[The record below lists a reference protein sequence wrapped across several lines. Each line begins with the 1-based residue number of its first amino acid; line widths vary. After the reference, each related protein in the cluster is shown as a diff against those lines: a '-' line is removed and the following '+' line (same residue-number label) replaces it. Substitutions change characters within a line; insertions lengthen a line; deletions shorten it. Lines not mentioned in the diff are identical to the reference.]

1 MEDRPARLEEFQ
13 DIIGYH
19 FKDISILE
27 KALRH
32 ASAADKRL
40 DSNER
45 LEFLGD
51 SVLGLT
57 ICEELFLRFPE
68 YLEGELTK
76 VKSMIVSR
84 RTCARVAKKMKLTDY
99 MIMGKGMSS
108 QRDLPTSCPAGAFES
123 VIGAIYTDGNYEDSR
138 AFLVKFMG
146 DLLDKADARQPQ
158 DNYKSMLQ
166 QYAQRV
172 MSATPSYEI
181 LDEKGPDH
189 SKCFEIGV
197 IIERRR
203 FESAW
208 GPSKKEAEQMAAFRA
223 LKELEQIS
231 EDTEFKMR

>member
-13 DIIGYH
+13 DIIDYH
-19 FKDISILE
+19 FDDISLLE

-32 ASAADKRL
+32 ASASDKRL

-57 ICEELFLRFPE
+57 ICEELFTRFPE

-84 RTCARVAKKMKLTDY
+84 RTCARVAKKMRLTDF
-99 MIMGKGMSS
+99 MVMGKGMSS

-123 VIGAIYTDGNYEDSR
+123 LIGAIYTDGGYECSR
-138 AFLVKFMG
+138 KFLIKFMG
-146 DLLDKADARQPQ
+146 DLLDKADAKQPQ
-158 DNYKSMLQ
+158 ENYKSMLQ
-166 QYAQRV
+166 QFSQRHIN
-172 MSATPSYEI
+172 STPSYEI

-189 SKCFEIGV
+189 SKCFEVGV
-197 IIERRR
+197 IIDRRR

-208 GPSKKEAEQMAAFRA
+208 GPSKKEAEQIAAFKA
-223 LKELEQIS
+223 LKELEQLPP
-231 EDTEFKMR
+231 DAEFKMK

>member
-1 MEDRPARLEEFQ
+1 MDDRMAELEEFQ
-13 DIIGYH
+13 NIINYH
-19 FKDISILE
+19 FKDISLLD

-32 ASAADKRL
+32 ASAADRRL

-57 ICEELFLRFPE
+57 ICQELFERFPE

-84 RTCARVAKKMKLTDY
+84 RTCARVAKHMRLTDFL
-99 MIMGKGMSS
+99 IMGKGMSS

-123 VIGAIYTDGNYEDSR
+123 LIGAIYMDGGYESSR
-138 AFLVKFMG
+138 AFLLRWMG
-146 DLLDKADARQPQ
+146 DLLDEADAKQPQ
-158 DNYKSMLQ
+158 ENYKSMLQ
-166 QYAQRV
+166 QYAQRFLN
-172 MSATPSYEI
+172 STPIYEM

-197 IIERRR
+197 IIERKR

-208 GPSKKEAEQMAAFRA
+208 GPSKKESEQLAAFKA
-223 LKELEQIS
+223 LKELGQIP
-231 EDTEFKMR
+231 EEVEFKMK